1 DIVDRRIR
9 HNSGDVGDSQ
19 DDSRNTLLLHSD
31 VGNQI
36 IRLALSQSQG
46 NQLVWSSALQV
57 SNGEAIDLDDP
68 GVLHCV
74 NLVANI
80 VIDQFVKARA
90 ESTDSTLSS
99 ALCYAGIL
107 HLFRLGRIN
116 FETADQFFARAF
128 ELYPRG
134 IHLAWRAYL
143 RTFLLAE
150 LKYSSRQTID
160 DEAIDFMRRAI
171 EMEPH
176 NSYVAALSAHVQT
189 MMKRSYVA
197 AFELAERSIQL
208 NHANPIGWACLGI
221 AKSYLGK
228 PKEGFHHT
236 LVARSIAGSAPFRF

>member
-1 DIVDRRIR
+1 LGATGGMQNRLLLELGGKAGHETGAIAANSVLDLIAKTISELGAADIVDRRIR

-107 HLFRLGRIN
+107 HLFRLGRI
-116 FETADQFFARAF
+116 
-128 ELYPRG
+128 
-134 IHLAWRAYL
+134 
-143 RTFLLAE
+143 
-150 LKYSSRQTID
+150 
-160 DEAIDFMRRAI
+160 
-171 EMEPH
+171 
-176 NSYVAALSAHVQT
+176 
-189 MMKRSYVA
+189 
-197 AFELAERSIQL
+197 
-208 NHANPIGWACLGI
+208 
-221 AKSYLGK
+221 
-228 PKEGFHHT
+228 
-236 LVARSIAGSAPFRF
+236 